1 MASRVSCISASA
13 GRWIVQTQRRQMS
26 KGVAKMPDA
35 LSLYRDLLRTV
46 RAFPAEPML
55 DLNADGADQ
64 GFAVAAS
71 IQIRYGGG
79 LHTSLVSLWFVLSKS
94 RC

>member
-1 MASRVSCISASA
+1 MASKAAGMTAAA
-13 GRWIVQTQRRQMS
+13 GRWLVTVEPLHRRQMS
-26 KGVAKMPDA
+26 KVAAKTPDA

-55 DLNADGADQ
+55 DLNAGGAEQ

-71 IQIRYGGG
+71 IQIRYGRGG
-79 LHTSLVSLWFVLSKS
+79 LHTWQVA
-94 RC
+94 